1 MKSEDKELL
10 KQELIKYNRKNYSGN
25 SVKTISIELISW
37 LANDFKDRKHAV
49 RLLVENEYGLLG
61 NLLFKYMRE
70 PDEEIRELITELDTK
85 LVKDAYRRFGEL
97 LITDG
102 NGGSSFCLKVLLK
115 EHPKLV
121 SILSL
126 MQGYS
131 IEEEDAYEIAPY
143 CPQVIGVVSPSHK
156 WERKFVKQMTR
167 INPCC
172 IEYADRKFKSDSEI
186 ARNCVLDNPE
196 MIRCVDKECNE
207 CEHFKPGQLN
217 TGEELLKLVK
227 FFIRNGFDVEKYGD
241 ECLASLCYSTGDK
254 WVLRIAKELLD
265 NGAIISDVDDN
276 PDEGALGTASW
287 NVGDWMT
294 GAYANANLMSSY
306 CALLYAAGKGEDYHG
321 IGAFQECIG
330 HKVRKVEKVIHEKT
344 PKIAYENNC

>member
-196 MIRCVDKECNE
+196 MIRCVDMVFREDR
-207 CEHFKPGQLN
+207 
-217 TGEELLKLVK
+217 ELIKRAVKHRGLLLSYASDELKDDYEIVK
-227 FFIRNGFDVEKYGD
+227 TAVEANG
-241 ECLASLCYSTGDK
+241 LA
-254 WVLRIAKELLD
+254 LRYASERLQR
-265 NGAIISDVDDN
+265 
-276 PDEGALGTASW
+276 DEGLIQLA
-287 NVGDWMT
+287 
-294 GAYANANLMSSY
+294 
-306 CALLYAAGKGEDYHG
+306 
-321 IGAFQECIG
+321 
-330 HKVRKVEKVIHEKT
+330 
-344 PKIAYENNC
+344 ENYRREWDGNDK